1 MKQKTSPEN
10 DHRTR
15 FGFAGLLVAL
25 ALTLPSLAIA
35 QTAAKA
41 NLQPID
47 LAALCA
53 AAFTNSVSPQSWS
66 ALPRGVKTFNGITFK
81 VDGRL
86 AVTGLDA
93 ARKGEF
99 HPVSLGIPIGRRAG
113 RLHILHGADND
124 DKDGVPLAKVVI
136 HYRNGE
142 ERSTRF
148 AYGVHARSWARGP
161 EEKKSELLDPNSKQA
176 WTTANDEAEAPGASL
191 RLFQTTLGNPLPD
204 EEIARIEMVSLFSR
218 ATPFIAGITLE
229 SGADALEVFPSSSR
243 RVVKKSLEHPDPVYH
258 GVFVIR
264 AIDGLTSQPLT
275 NANAVLSISDDE
287 AFFYFG
293 EARADG
299 SGTIRLA
306 YPPQQAVA
314 FTALV
319 RAPGR
324 VPFVFSGTK
333 TNGGD
338 YPREVE
344 ARLGPGVKIGGVVRD
359 PGGKPVPEA
368 RLVLYRLT
376 RDSAREFT
384 RIDHETVRTDQD
396 GKWTSQAVATLD
408 EMTFELSHP
417 EYRSV
422 TYLQTPQRPG
432 TLFKSVAPEALMA
445 GNAIMELPPA
455 LRVEGIV
462 QDQSGKAVPDAE
474 LRFVDSGRI
483 NPARTLKTD
492 GNGRFK
498 FVAPQPGEISMMV
511 QAKGYRT
518 RLQSISVE
526 PENRSVTLMLAKTS
540 PFRGRVVDQSQQ
552 PVAGARVRVDSWNG
566 TKLIQWQTLTDDSGR
581 FVWDSPADGS
591 VMFYVTATNHSSSR
605 ISFGNTSG
613 ESTVQLRKMSRVF
626 GRVVDA
632 ETKKPIDEFTV
643 VKGRAYSAEEPMR
656 WDRYDSARGRNG
668 EYSVRLEE
676 YSSGNSGARSQI
688 MVEAPGY
695 RPVASPP
702 FLKAGL
708 YTNHFEMTKGRGI
721 GGVVELADGSP
732 VANVTLALVER
743 SDYAYMDRPGE
754 LRRSGSGGE
763 YQRSN
768 AKGLFEFP
776 AKLEPHTI
784 IAAHENGFAEVRASN
799 VLATGKVVLQPWGR
813 LDGVLRVGKK
823 VEPGWYVSVQ
833 SASWRYGE
841 EGRSGAP
848 LSLHLK
854 VEPDANGKFVVDKVP
869 PGERNVYLQFKLN
882 DRENG
887 RTASSHG
894 VPVTVKSGAT
904 TEVTVGG
911 GGRPVIGRIA
921 ILGGDQEDVDWHRDV
936 HTLQSQMV
944 LPNTLT
950 PPAITGNMSND
961 ERQKAY
967 REYNERQAA
976 FFRTE
981 KGREMQRQ
989 QRNYVLLF
997 DTNGNYRVDNV
1008 LPGTYTLY
1016 VSPTNPD
1023 RGDNYYENIGSL
1035 NHTVTIPEPAAGKPD
1050 EPYDIGKLELQIRG
1064 TTRLGK
1070 RAPAFETKT
1079 FDGKTVKLEDFKGKY
1094 VLLDFW
1100 ATWAGARTL
1109 DVQML
1114 KAVHDLYGKDDRL
1127 VMLGLNFDHESKV
1140 AETAIAQGGFKWT
1153 QCYAGSWNA
1162 SRLPASYG
1170 IQGLPEAVLIDP
1182 EGKIL
1187 ARNLRGSTIRTRVR
1201 NLLST
1206 PRPAV
1211 RP

>member
-1 MKQKTSPEN
+1 MKQKTSPKN

-15 FGFAGLLVAL
+15 IGFASLLAAFAL
-25 ALTLPSLAIA
+25 SLPSLATAQIA
-35 QTAAKA
+35 ARA

-53 AAFTNSVSPQSWS
+53 AAFTNSLSPQTWS

-86 AVTGLDA
+86 EITGMDD

-99 HPVSLGIPIGRRAG
+99 HPVRLGIPIGRKAG
-113 RLHILHGADND
+113 LLHILHGADND
-124 DKDGVPLAKVVI
+124 DKDGVPLAKVI
-136 HYRNGE
+136 LHYGNGE
-142 ERSTRF
+142 ERSFRL
-148 AYGVHARSWARGP
+148 AYGVHARSWARGSA
-161 EEKKSELLDPNSKQA
+161 EKKSELLDPNSKQA
-176 WTTANDEAEAPGASL
+176 WTTANQEADTPGASL
-191 RLFQTTLGNPLPD
+191 RLFQTMLGNPLPD
-204 EEIARIEMVSLFSR
+204 EEISRLEFVSLFSR
-218 ATPFIAGITLE
+218 ATPFVAGITLE
-229 SGADALEVFPSSSR
+229 SGADTSEVFPTSSR
-243 RVVKKSLEHPDPVYH
+243 RVVKKSLEHPDSVYH
-258 GVFVIR
+258 GEFIIR
-264 AIDGLTSQPLT
+264 AMDGATSQPLT
-275 NANAVLSISDDE
+275 NADAALSISDGE
-287 AFFYFG
+287 GLLYFG
-293 EARADG
+293 DARADG

-314 FTALV
+314 FTAVV

-324 VPFVFSGTK
+324 VPLVFSGTK

-338 YPREVE
+338 YPREIE
-344 ARLGPGVKIGGVVRD
+344 ARLKTGLKIGGMIRE
-359 PGGKPVPEA
+359 PGGKPVPDA
-368 RLVLYRLT
+368 RLILYRLT

-384 RIDHETVRTDQD
+384 RIDHETVRTDKD
-396 GKWTSQAVATLD
+396 GRWTSQAVAALD
-408 EMTFELSHP
+408 EISFEISHP
-417 EYRSV
+417 EYRTV
-422 TYLQTPQRPG
+422 TYVPNPQRAG
-432 TLFKSVAPEALMA
+432 TAFKSVAPEALTA
-445 GNAIMELPPA
+445 GNAMMELPPA

-462 QDQSGKAVPDAE
+462 QDQSGKGVPDAE

-483 NPARTLKTD
+483 DPARILKTD
-492 GNGRFK
+492 ENGRFN

-540 PFRGRVVDQSQQ
+540 PFRGRVMDQSQQ
-552 PVAGARVRVDSWNG
+552 PVVGARVRVDSWNG
-566 TKLIQWQTLTDDSGR
+566 TKLIQWQALTDEAGR

-591 VMFYVTATNHSSSR
+591 VIFYVTATNHSSTR
-605 ISFGNTSG
+605 ISFGTPSG

-632 ETKKPIDEFTV
+632 ETRKPIEDFTV
-643 VKGRAYSAEEPMR
+643 VKGRAYNADEPMR
-656 WDRYDSARGRNG
+656 WDRYDSTRGRNG

-695 RPVASPP
+695 RPAASPP

-708 YTNHFEMTKGRGI
+708 YTNDFELTKGRGI
-721 GGVVELADGSP
+721 GGVVQLADGSP
-732 VANVTLALVER
+732 VANVTLVLVER

-768 AKGLFEFP
+768 ARGVFEFP

-799 VLATGKVVLQPWGR
+799 VVASGKVVLQPWGR
-813 LDGVLRVGKK
+813 LNGALRVGKK
-823 VEPGWYVSVQ
+823 VEPGWYVNVQ
-833 SASWRYGE
+833 SPSWRYGE

-854 VEPDANGKFVVDKVP
+854 VEPDANGNFVLDKVP
-869 PGERNVYLQFKLN
+869 PGERKVYLQFKLN
-882 DRENG
+882 DRESG

-894 VPVTVKSGAT
+894 VPVIVKPGAT

-921 ILGGDQEDVDWHRDV
+921 LLGGDQEDVDWHRDV

-944 LPNTLT
+944 MPQTIA
-950 PPAITGNMSND
+950 PPVITGNMSN
-961 ERQKAY
+961 EARQAAY

-976 FFRTE
+976 FWRTE
-981 KGREMQRQ
+981 QGREMQRR
-989 QRNYVLLF
+989 QRSYVLLF

-1016 VSPTNPD
+1016 VSPTDPTG
-1023 RGDNYYENIGSL
+1023 GDNYYQNIGSL
-1035 NHTVTIPEPAAGKPD
+1035 NHTVTIPEPPAGKPD
-1050 EPYDIGKLELQIRG
+1050 EPFDIGPVELQIRG
-1064 TTRLGK
+1064 TTRIGK
-1070 RAPAFETKT
+1070 KAPAFETKT
-1079 FDGKTVKLEDFKGKY
+1079 FDGKPVKLEDFKGKY

-1114 KAVHDLYGKDDRL
+1114 KAVHEMYGNDDRL
-1127 VMLGLNFDHESKV
+1127 VMLGLNFDHEPKV
-1140 AETAIAQGGFKWT
+1140 AETAITQGGFKWT
-1153 QCYAGSWNA
+1153 QCYGGSWNQ

-1182 EGKIL
+1182 EGKIV
-1187 ARNLRGSTIRTRVR
+1187 AKSLRGSTIRTRVR

-1211 RP
+1211 RR